1 MMLAI
6 NDFMLSLFLQMAF
19 TRLSLNC
26 LSLTLLRIVPRVVEL
41 IYAPEI
47 VPHGFLRVQTI
58 LPDEL
63 VC

>member
-1 MMLAI
+1 MLAI
-6 NDFMLSLFLQMAF
+6 NDFMFSLFLQMAF
-19 TRLSLNC
+19 TKLSLNC

-47 VPHGFLRVQTI
+47 VPHGFLRALTT
-58 LPDEL
+58 LPDEP